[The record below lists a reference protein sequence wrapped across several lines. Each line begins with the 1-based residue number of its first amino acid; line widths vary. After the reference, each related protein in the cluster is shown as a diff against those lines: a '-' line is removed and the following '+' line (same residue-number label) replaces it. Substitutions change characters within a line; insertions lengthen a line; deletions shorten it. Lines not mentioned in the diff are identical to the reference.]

1 MAIDLTTL
9 SNAQGSN
16 GRGNRVSNEQQNT
29 AGNAGGTGAAQPS
42 VQQASA
48 DTVKISDAA
57 QAIQGAAKSL
67 ESEPEVNSDRVAE
80 LKAAIDSGDY
90 KVDAE
95 RVADRM
101 LAFDSLFS

>member
-1 MAIDLTTL
+1 MAMDITGL

-16 GRGNRVSNEQQNT
+16 GRGTRINNEQQNT
-29 AGNAGGTGAAQPS
+29 PGNAGGSVPAQPS
-42 VQQASA
+42 VHQGSP

-57 QAIQGAAKSL
+57 QAIQGAAQKL
-67 ESEPEVNSDRVAE
+67 ESEPDVNSDRVAE
-80 LKAAIDSGDY
+80 LKAAIDSGEY

>member
-1 MAIDLTTL
+1 MAIDLTGL

-16 GRGNRVSNEQQNT
+16 GRSNRVSNEQQNT
-29 AGNAGGTGAAQPS
+29 SGNAGGSNAAQPS
-42 VQQASA
+42 VNQGSP
-48 DTVKISDAA
+48 DTVQISEAA
-57 QAIQGAAKSL
+57 QAIQAAAQKL

-80 LKAAIDSGDY
+80 LKAAIDSGEY
-90 KVDAE
+90 KVDVE